1 MNRIY
6 RWKGVFSLGSIAF
19 LSLAGVGQAQSLP
32 EEKGQADFQRIC
44 SRCHSVTLATKQ
56 RMTQPE
62 WKEVVNEMVSHGA
75 RGTQDELNNIVT
87 YLAANY
93 GKDQVPAGSVA
104 QVPAS
109 APAVFQPPLSTGAI
123 AKATELINAN
133 GCLSCHRLGDMGS
146 YLGPSLTGIGASRSA
161 DQTRASLM
169 TPNKESAPENR
180 SVRLVT
186 GDEKTVTGRLL
197 NQDGFSVQLIDS
209 SGQLRSFE
217 KAGLHEFTIVT
228 INPMPSYADK
238 MSAQE
243 LTDIVHYLSS
253 LKDKA
258 KP

>member
-1 MNRIY
+1 M
-6 RWKGVFSLGSIAF
+6 VFL
-19 LSLAGVGQAQSLP
+19 LLAGVGQAQSLP

-62 WKEVVNEMVSHGA
+62 WKEVVNEMVSRGA
-75 RGTQDELNNIVT
+75 GGTPDQLNNIVT

-93 GKDQVPAGSVA
+93 GKDDVAPVPM
-104 QVPAS
+104 PA
-109 APAVFQPPLSTGAI
+109 PVFQAPLSTGQI

-133 GCLSCHRLGDMGS
+133 DCLSCHRLDDMGS
-146 YLGPSLTGIGASRSA
+146 YLGPSLTGVGESRSA
-161 DQTRASLM
+161 DQIRASM
-169 TPNKESAPENR
+169 VTPNKETAPENR

-186 GDEKTVTGRLL
+186 SAGYTVTGRLL
-197 NQDGFSVQLIDS
+197 TQDGASVQLIDSS

-228 INPMPSYADK
+228 TNPMPSYANR

-243 LTDIVHYLSS
+243 LTDVVHYLSS

>member
-1 MNRIY
+1 MSR
-6 RWKGVFSLGSIAF
+6 RSRCFSLGSIAF
-19 LSLAGVGQAQSLP
+19 LLLAGVGQAQSLP
-32 EEKGQADFQRIC
+32 EEKGQPDFQRIC

-62 WKEVVNEMVSHGA
+62 WKEVVDEMVAHGA
-75 RGTQDELNNIVT
+75 RGTPDELNNIVI

-93 GKDQVPAGSVA
+93 GKDDVPAGGV
-104 QVPAS
+104 
-109 APAVFQPPLSTGAI
+109 APAQAFQPPLSTGAI

-133 GCLSCHRLGDMGS
+133 DCLSCHRLDDMGS

-161 DQTRASLM
+161 DQIRASLVM
-169 TPNKESAPENR
+169 PNKESAPENR
-180 SVRLVT
+180 SVRLIT
-186 GDEKTVTGRLL
+186 GDGKTVTGRLL
-197 NQDGFSVQLIDS
+197 NQDGSSVQLIDSS

-217 KAGLHEFTIVT
+217 KADLHELTIVT
-228 INPMPSYADK
+228 TNPMPSYANR

-243 LTDIVHYLSS
+243 LTDVVHYLSS

>member
-1 MNRIY
+1 
-6 RWKGVFSLGSIAF
+6 LGSIAF
-19 LSLAGVGQAQSLP
+19 LWLAGVGQAQSLAQ
-32 EEKGQADFQRIC
+32 EKGQADFQRIC
-44 SRCHSVTLATKQ
+44 GRCHSVTLATKQ
-56 RMTQPE
+56 RMTEPE

-75 RGTQDELNNIVT
+75 RGTPDELNNIVT

-93 GKDQVPAGSVA
+93 GKDDVPAGGVA
-104 QVPAS
+104 PVPA
-109 APAVFQPPLSTGAI
+109 PETVFQPPLSTGQI

-133 GCLSCHRLGDMGS
+133 ECLSCHRLDDMGS

-161 DQTRASLM
+161 DQIRASLV

-186 GDEKTVTGRLL
+186 GDGKTVTGRLL
-197 NQDGFSVQLIDS
+197 NQDGSSVQLIDSS

-217 KAGLHEFTIVT
+217 KAGLHEFAIVT
-228 INPMPSYADK
+228 INPMPSYADR

>member
-1 MNRIY
+1 MSRRS

-19 LSLAGVGQAQSLP
+19 LWLAGVGQAQSLP

-62 WKEVVNEMVSHGA
+62 WKEVVDEMVARGA
-75 RGTQDELNNIVT
+75 RGTPDELNNIVT

-93 GKDQVPAGSVA
+93 GKDDVPAGGVA
-104 QVPAS
+104 PVPAP
-109 APAVFQPPLSTGAI
+109 APAFQPPLSTGAI

-133 GCLSCHRLGDMGS
+133 GCLSCHRLDDMGS

-161 DQTRASLM
+161 DQIRASLV

-186 GDEKTVTGRLL
+186 GDGKTVTGRLL
-197 NQDGFSVQLIDS
+197 NQDGSSVQLIDSS

-217 KAGLHEFTIVT
+217 KADLHELTIVT
-228 INPMPSYADK
+228 TNPMPSYANR